1 MKKIGFFI
9 LFGGIFLIIFILHII
24 TSSGL
29 PKREYRKGSRVD
41 YQYVYNDTVKT
52 PLSEFRKTNYLIN
65 PKPIYTYDEDGEL
78 EVEYEDYDRSYYGSD
93 YSGGSYSGGK

>member
-1 MKKIGFFI
+1 MKKLGFFI
-9 LFGGIFLIIFILHII
+9 LLGGIFLIVFILHWI

-29 PKREYRKGSRVD
+29 PKREYRKGNRVD
-41 YQYVYNDTVKT
+41 NLYVYIDTIKT
-52 PLSEFRKTNYLIN
+52 PLSEFRNYVIN

-78 EVEYEDYDRSYYGSD
+78 EVEYEDYDRSYYGSN